1 MEKLHSIKYNRIVI
15 ISEHVENKDTQLYY
29 VLQSL

>member
-15 ISEHVENKDTQLYY
+15 TSGHVENKDAQLYY